1 MNKEEIIHLAQLARI
16 ELSEAEIKD
25 LEGELSSIVTYV
37 SAVTDIADDGDS
49 VPTEG
54 VVYNVFRRDEVTN
67 EPGEYTDRL
76 VTEMPRSNDNYLVV
90 KKILNT
96 SE

>member
-1 MNKEEIIHLAQLARI
+1 MKKEEIIHLAQLARI
-16 ELSEAEIKD
+16 ELSEAEIQN

-49 VPTEG
+49 APVEG
-54 VVYNVFRRDEVTN
+54 VVYNLFRPDEITN

-76 VTEMPRSNDNYLVV
+76 VGQMPRSNDKYLVV
-90 KKILNT
+90 KKILNP